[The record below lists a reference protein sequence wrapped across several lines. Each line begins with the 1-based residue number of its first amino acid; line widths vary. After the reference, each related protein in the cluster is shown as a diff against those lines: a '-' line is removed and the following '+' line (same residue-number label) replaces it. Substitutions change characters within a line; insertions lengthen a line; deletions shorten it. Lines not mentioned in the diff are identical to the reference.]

1 MTNRKHYEIQINQCT
16 PFDEGVDIYGGTNHL
31 DLIKTKSKTNL
42 FSELIADYKKDEKW
56 WVMLEISVWYEL
68 FPNTDEWDREYLG
81 CFYIDKRFKKHGLV
95 SDDFDKEYLSNVPK
109 YVAKALQKWMST

>member
-1 MTNRKHYEIQINQCT
+1 MNKKHYEIQINQCT
-16 PFDEGVDIYGGTNHL
+16 PFEEEGVSIDGDVDHI
-31 DLIKTKSKTNL
+31 DLIKIKSKTNL
-42 FSELIADYKKDEKW
+42 FSDLIAYYKKDEKW

-81 CFYIDKRFKKHGLV
+81 CFYIDKRFKEHGLV
-95 SDDFDKEYLSNVPK
+95 PDDCDNEYLPNVPK

>member
-1 MTNRKHYEIQINQCT
+1 MNKKHYEIQINQST
-16 PFDEGVDIYGGTNHL
+16 PFEEGVSIDGDVCHE
-31 DLIKTKSKTNL
+31 DLTQIKCKTNL
-42 FSELIADYKKDEKW
+42 FSELIADYEKDKNW

-81 CFYIDKRFKKHGLV
+81 CFYIDKRFKEHGLV
-95 SDDFDKEYLSNVPK
+95 PDDCDNEYLSAVPK